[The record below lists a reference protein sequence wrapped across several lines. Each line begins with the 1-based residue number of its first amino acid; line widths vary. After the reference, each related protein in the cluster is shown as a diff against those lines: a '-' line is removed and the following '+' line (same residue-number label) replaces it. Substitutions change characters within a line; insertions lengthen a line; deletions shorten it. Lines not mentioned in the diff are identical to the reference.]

1 MNSSLDCHGKRLD
14 LSSLTPPKVMG
25 ILNVTPDSFSDGGL
39 FMSTEKALRQALK
52 MVLEGAAIIDV
63 GGESTR
69 PGAAAV
75 SDEEEL
81 DRVMPI
87 IESIHRHCDVI
98 ISIDTSKPKV
108 MREAVK
114 AGAGMINDVRAL
126 REPGAMRAAK
136 ETNVPVCLMHMA
148 GEPRTMQEN
157 PQYDDVVQEVKGFLH
172 ERIDCCVA
180 EGIAE
185 EALLIDPGFG
195 FGKTV
200 DHNLQL
206 VKQLR
211 EFRSL
216 KKPVLM
222 GVSRKSSIGAIVDR
236 PAEDRLA
243 ASVAM
248 ATLCCEYGANIIRAH
263 DVAATVDAVKIYH
276 AVNHAGAI
284 ADTVAG
290 AGAGAGAADD
300 KSIS

>member
-1 MNSSLDCHGKRLD
+1 M
-14 LSSLTPPKVMG
+14 
-25 ILNVTPDSFSDGGL
+25 
-39 FMSTEKALRQALK
+39 Q
-52 MVLEGAAIIDV
+52 
-63 GGESTR
+63 
-69 PGAAAV
+69 
-75 SDEEEL
+75 
-81 DRVMPI
+81 
-87 IESIHRHCDVI
+87 
-98 ISIDTSKPKV
+98 
-108 MREAVK
+108 
-114 AGAGMINDVRAL
+114 
-126 REPGAMRAAK
+126 AAK
-136 ETNVPVCLMHMA
+136 ESSVPVCLMHML

-157 PQYDDVVQEVKGFLH
+157 PQYDDVVQEVKCFLR

-185 EALLIDPGFG
+185 EALLVDPGFG

-222 GVSRKSSIGAIVDR
+222 GVSRKSSIGAVVDR
-236 PAEDRLA
+236 PADERLV

-276 AVNHAGAI
+276 AVTHAGTI
-284 ADTVAG
+284 TGTTDN
-290 AGAGAGAADD
+290 
-300 KSIS
+300 K